1 MIRKP
6 TMKIL
11 NYATKF
17 CSFLL
22 KIGKVFI
29 VLFDVNEK
37 VIKLERRSTQGKEQG
52 NAEDLESAS
61 SAR

>member
-29 VLFDVNEK
+29 VLFDVNTS
-37 VIKLERRSTQGKEQG
+37 ERVRFS
-52 NAEDLESAS
+52 LPFILLS
-61 SAR
+61 